1 MGYINAVKAEMS
13 KSWWNTVV
21 VVVFTIARIIYG
33 WDWFIA
39 GWDKMTKEGW
49 LTDGKFNSG
58 GLIQGMVASIE
69 HSHGPDPLHLNDLLV
84 FFANNIFLHMGG
96 VVDFLVV
103 FLEIFIGLFVIFG
116 LGFIWSMVVALFLN
130 LQYAAAGAANNFGYL
145 VTDVIWI
152 KFPKYA
158 NLIGIDGYIRY
169 RKGKILL
176 NAKNDD
182 VVSRGGTA
190 NRAL

>member
-1 MGYINAVKAEMS
+1 MGYINAVKAELS

-33 WDWFIA
+33 WDWFTA
-39 GWDKMTKEGW
+39 GWEKMTKEGW

-58 GLIQGMVASIE
+58 GLIQGMVTSIE
-69 HSHGPDPLHLNDLLV
+69 HSHGSDPLHLNDLLV

-96 VVDFLVV
+96 LVDFLVV
-103 FLEIFIGLFVIFG
+103 FFEIFIGIFVIFG
-116 LGFIWSMVVALFLN
+116 LGFIWSLVVALFLN

-145 VTDVIWI
+145 LTDVIWI

-158 NLIGIDGYIRY
+158 NLIGIDGYLRY
-169 RKGKILL
+169 RKGKALL
-176 NAKNDD
+176 NANNNDL
-182 VVSRGGTA
+182 VSHGGTA
-190 NRAL
+190 SRAL